1 MKIIQENNSSSIIIF
16 LAYEVGRSEL
26 IAFLKS
32 MEKENLQHRLLIVT
46 PPDLFDIFKEL
57 KNLCI
62 VNDFRSLDSLIAA
75 IEYLVRERNLTVTD
89 LMAIDEEEQFSISR
103 RIAEHFQ
110 LKFYSLKT
118 CAIASNKFLQ
128 KTIFAQ
134 NNIPTG
140 HFTLISELNEKH
152 INVIGFPNILKV
164 LSGNGSA
171 YLFKNDNLE
180 QLQTHFE
187 ILKKSVKDV
196 DSDSRFREQQIDL
209 GEYKIILNPKN
220 QFLLEEYIGGEEY
233 SCDFIVDKG
242 HVRIIRVV
250 KKYRGPFL
258 GFFSGY
264 LLLREEDL
272 APNHIDLNDLEA
284 ICLRITNSF
293 EIESGV
299 CMVDFKMNQ
308 GKFKLIESSIR
319 PGLSAFNH
327 LMYEIFGYTSLA
339 LMAKQKMG
347 IEIETLFPREN
358 GAIIYL
364 YADKNTILDEPDIT
378 SLEQFRSEYNILHIH
393 KFESSGLPVT
403 DNLCDR
409 SGYLIGYVMIKNPNS
424 GQIPELADLFN
435 RNLKFI
441 PRSKKNG

>member
-1 MKIIQENNSSSIIIF
+1 MKTIQKKNAGSIIIF

-32 MEKENLQHRLLIVT
+32 MEKENLLHRLLIVS
-46 PPDLFDIFKEL
+46 PPELSDLFQKIR
-57 KNLCI
+57 NLCI
-62 VNDFRSLDSLIAA
+62 VDDFKSLNSLIVV
-75 IEYLVRERNLTVTD
+75 IDDLVRKRNLTVTD
-89 LMAIDEEEQFSISR
+89 IMAIDEEEQFSISR
-103 RIAEHFQ
+103 RIAGHFQ

-128 KTIFAQ
+128 KTIFTQ

-140 HFTLISELNEKH
+140 HFTLFSELNEKH
-152 INVIGFPNILKV
+152 INAIGFPSILKV

-180 QLQTHFE
+180 QLKNNFE
-187 ILKKSVKDV
+187 FLKKSVKNT
-196 DSDSRFREQQIDL
+196 DSDSRFRVQHIDL
-209 GEYKIILNPKN
+209 GEEKIILNPQD
-220 QFLLEEYIGGEEY
+220 QFLLEEYIEGEEY
-233 SCDFIVDKG
+233 SCDFLVDKG
-242 HVRIIRVV
+242 SVRIIRVV
-250 KKYRGPFL
+250 KKFHGPFL

-272 APNHIDLNDLEA
+272 APNHLELNDLEA

-299 CMVDFKMNQ
+299 CMVDFKIHQ

-339 LMAKQKMG
+339 LMAKLKMG
-347 IEIETLFPREN
+347 VEIKTGFPN
-358 GAIIYL
+358 QTGAIIYL
-364 YADKNTILDEPDIT
+364 FADMNTIGDEPDIT
-378 SLEQFRSEYNILHIH
+378 LLEQLRSEYNILHIH
-393 KFESSGLPVT
+393 KFENSGMPVT
-403 DNLCDR
+403 DNPCDR
-409 SGYLIGYVMIKNPNS
+409 SGYLVGYVMVKNPNS
-424 GQIPELADLFN
+424 VQIPQLAELFN
-435 RNLKFI
+435 RKLKFI
-441 PRSKKNG
+441 PRS